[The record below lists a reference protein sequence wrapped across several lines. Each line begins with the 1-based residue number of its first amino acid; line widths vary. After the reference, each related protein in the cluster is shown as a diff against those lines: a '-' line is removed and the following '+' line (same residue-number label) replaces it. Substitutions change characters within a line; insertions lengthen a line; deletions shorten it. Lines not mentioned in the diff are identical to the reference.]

1 MRKALLVLLF
11 ISFLFPLNSCKRRGD
26 GLGVSR
32 PKKEVNKKDNHD
44 YEIFVIGVSDGDTFS
59 GLTHT
64 EKIEIRYRIY
74 GIDAPEKSQP
84 FANKSKEYLADLIF
98 NKKVKIKVET
108 KRDRYGRPIVRVFT
122 SDGKDVGAELLKNGL
137 AWHYKEYDDSE
148 EYALF
153 EEEARNKKTGL
164 WSDKSSVAPWEYR
177 KR

>member
-1 MRKALLVLLF
+1 MNKLSSIILVISLLF
-11 ISFLFPLNSCKRRGD
+11 SLTSCIRKTYNSNSPHSLKITND
-26 GLGVSR
+26 TIH
-32 PKKEVNKKDNHD
+32 HD

-59 GLTHT
+59 GLTQT
-64 EKIEIRYRIY
+64 EKIEIRYRIH

-84 FANKSKEYLADLIF
+84 FANKSKEYLSDLIF

-108 KRDRYGRPIVRVFT
+108 KRDKYGRPIVRVFT

-148 EYALF
+148 EYSFL
-153 EEEARNKKTGL
+153 EEEARNKKMGL
-164 WSDKSSVAPWEYR
+164 WSDNSSVAPWEYR